1 MRFMAVEQDDPLG
14 GLSYH
19 SPRQETG
26 QAGHVSSEHAAV
38 VAHPTVTEVL
48 AGVWSGRGR
57 VGETHSRDP
66 HAGLHQDLQSGHS
79 ACTSQP

>member
-14 GLSYH
+14 GSIYH

-48 AGVWSGRGR
+48 AGCGQAEDALEKHTLALIIR
-57 VGETHSRDP
+57 VYAKTYNTALS
-66 HAGLHQDLQSGHS
+66 LH
-79 ACTSQP
+79 